1 MSNAN
6 IVAKKTLKVA
16 GVCVAVTGVVALSA
30 VVASGAAVGAIVE
43 GFKSAGNIVKKTVV
57 ESKESEK
64 TNDTDME
71 FKNSEASIV
80 EESTTAESKLVD
92 VEKKEIAE

>member
-6 IVAKKTLKVA
+6 IVAKKILKVA

-43 GFKSAGNIVKKTVV
+43 GFKSAGNIVKKTVE

-64 TNDTDME
+64 TITCIIDTV
-71 FKNSEASIV
+71 KY
-80 EESTTAESKLVD
+80 EE
-92 VEKKEIAE
+92 